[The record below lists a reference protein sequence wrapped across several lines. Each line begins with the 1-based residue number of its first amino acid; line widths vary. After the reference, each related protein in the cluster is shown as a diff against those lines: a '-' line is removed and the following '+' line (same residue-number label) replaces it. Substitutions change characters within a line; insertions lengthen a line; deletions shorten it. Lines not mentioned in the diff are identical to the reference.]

1 MRNLKTSLLA
11 ATIIASVSSPAF
23 AQFAFPTVELNGVGA
38 TTVGDINN
46 KVQKCIGVNTEYGV
60 NGGSGSFPTPLV
72 AIADY
77 TPTSP
82 TAANPELDCSTGDDI
97 YNAGASNTYTG
108 RYIGTGS
115 GLGRQH
121 WRNFDNQFREV
132 YNSLGAI
139 TRPFGGNPFGLNA
152 WTNVQYALSEAPAQP
167 SDITDYNTDDLER
180 APDTTSP
187 GNFLKTDATL
197 ATDADFDV
205 RGNTIA
211 GPAIQIPLYVIPI
224 SVAYNPQYGLSVA
237 LQPMR
242 FNVKTPVIVNAVNTG
257 GLRLTKADYCN
268 IFNGVITNWNDSA
281 LRTRNSNLP
290 LYDPLTDSS
299 SRWGVTD
306 RAVPTNTTGEGAPIR
321 LIGRADRSGG
331 TDVTTRALAAQC
343 GTFAGNKFERA
354 AESLPYDPA
363 STIDIRPL
371 RPDTSYR
378 PGVSAAVL
386 AGTTQSLGGGVW
398 GNNGRFCNI
407 AAVTSTNCGAAAVV
421 NTPGLFIVADGS
433 TRVEAAIRDDSAANG
448 SLVTLASGVQINGKV
463 GYIGADFTL
472 PTPGRSLHSAAL
484 QVGTGAAFAMP
495 QAITA
500 GQAFGT
506 VLPPQA
512 TLGSGAYNVNDT
524 RNVFKDL
531 GNVATPAEIAD
542 PVNGPALIAAKVER
556 VNRSNPL
563 HWVNVLYPAN
573 FDLAGLP
580 TTPVRPTLANPTAGY
595 PIVGT
600 ANLLTYTCH
609 SSQAKVH
616 GLANFIQY
624 VTGRVTKKNALA
636 GGTPVSISLSANTFP
651 GTGAPT
657 LGILSKSNTATIPAG
672 WRTAVVETFLK
683 YSTQSAS
690 GTGTAAPQ
698 LNSLNL
704 WIQTAQPLTASGPAS
719 ALKSNTAL
727 NNVDNGQ
734 LGATA
739 LVAGVATPIDNRN
752 PNCIQGFL
760 ATDTA
765 VQNDAKPSLPGA

>member
-11 ATIIASVSSPAF
+11 ATIIASVSSPAL

-72 AIADY
+72 AAADY
-77 TPTSP
+77 TPTTP

-132 YNSLGAI
+132 YNSQGAI

-152 WTNVQYALSEAPAQP
+152 WSNVQYALSEAPAQP
-167 SDITDYNTDDLER
+167 SDITDYNQDDLER
-180 APDTTSP
+180 VADATSP

-197 ATDADFDV
+197 ATEADFDIQ
-205 RGNTIA
+205 GNTIA

-224 SVAYNPQYGLSVA
+224 SVAYNPQYGVNVA
-237 LQPMR
+237 GQPMR

-257 GLRLTKADYCN
+257 GLRMTKADYCN
-268 IFNGVITNWNDSA
+268 IFNGVITNWNDKD
-281 LRTRNSNLP
+281 LRTRNTNLS

-306 RAVPTNTTGEGAPIR
+306 RAAPANTTGEGAPIR

-343 GTFAGNKFERA
+343 GTTVPNGGANKFERA

-371 RPDTSYR
+371 RSDTSYR
-378 PGVSAAVL
+378 PGVGAAVL
-386 AGTTQSLGGGVW
+386 AGTTQSIGGGVW
-398 GNNGRFCNI
+398 GNNGVFCNI
-407 AAVTSTNCGAAAVV
+407 AAVTATNCGAAAVV

-433 TRVEAAIRDDSAANG
+433 SRVEAAIRDDNPANG
-448 SLVTLASGVQINGKV
+448 SLVTLASGVKINGKV
-463 GYIGADFTL
+463 GYVGADFAL

-484 QVGTGAAFAMP
+484 QVGVGAAYAMP

-506 VLPPQA
+506 VFPPQSTA
-512 TLGSGAYNVNDT
+512 GSGFYNVNDT

-531 GNVATPAEIAD
+531 GNVAQPGDTP
-542 PVNGPALIAAKVER
+542 LQIAAKVER

-563 HWVNVLYPAN
+563 HWVNILYPAN
-573 FDLAGLP
+573 FDLAGNP

-616 GLANFIQY
+616 GLANMIQY
-624 VTGRVTKKNALA
+624 IMGKVVKKNAA
-636 GGTPVSISLSANTFP
+636 GGTPSSINLSANTFP

-657 LGILSKSNTATIPAG
+657 LGILSKSNTGTVPAG
-672 WRTAVVETFLK
+672 WRTAIVETFLK
-683 YSTQSAS
+683 YSTQSS
-690 GTGTAAPQ
+690 TGVGTSAPQ

-704 WIQTAQPLTASGPAS
+704 WIQTAQPTLASGPAS
-719 ALKSNTAL
+719 TLKSNTAL
-727 NNVDNGQ
+727 NNIDNGFG
-734 LGATA
+734 GAKA
-739 LVAGVATPIDNRN
+739 LVAGVQTAIDNRN
-752 PNCIQGFL
+752 PNCIQGYV
-760 ATDTA
+760 AGDTPAITDT
-765 VQNDAKPSLPGA
+765 KPSLPGA